1 MGVAA
6 SAVLS
11 AFVAAIPLVAQAAGK
26 DAAVGRGSLA
36 PAASYN
42 AKWDECEVLARRRG
56 TPPGTRGYGDFIERC
71 VRNASPTHPARGAAS
86 DSR

>member
-1 MGVAA
+1 MGVTA

-11 AFVAAIPLVAQAAGK
+11 AFVAAIPLVAQAEGK
-26 DAAVGRGSLA
+26 DAAGQVPLA

-42 AKWDECEVLARRRG
+42 AKWDECEALARKRG
-56 TPPGTRGYGDFIERC
+56 TPPGTKGYGDFIESC
-71 VRNASPTHPARGAAS
+71 VRNASPPHPALGAAS